1 MILGKSTRQTIVL
14 NINNIKITES
24 QNVDSL
30 DLTIGNGLTFKDHI
44 NMLCRRANYKLHA
57 LSAKIP

>member
-24 QNVDSL
+24 QNVEPL
-30 DLTIGNGLTFKDHI
+30 DLTIGNELTFKDHI

-57 LSAKIP
+57 LSL